1 MKFRPPVIE
10 TRANGEGLLVR
21 VRYESPEKARLVL
34 SLHGMAL
41 SVLLI
46 SLCALGV
53 WLIATTPGRFTG
65 GERMVMM
72 FAALPVSLAL
82 ARAIAAWLT
91 WERFFIGRNGDR
103 RLNVSIDRAGIALA
117 GRTYHRGPLLRF
129 TALPHKRGK
138 LEPRYVEATSQLATY
153 TYRDAFQL
161 WLQHGENL
169 IELASIS
176 NEDAANAIARRLQ
189 TADETVTRG
198 AGPYADASPFG
209 DRQALG

>member
-1 MKFRPPVIE
+1 MRFRPPVIE
-10 TRANGEGLLVR
+10 TVANGEGLSVR

-34 SLHGMAL
+34 SLHGMAV
-41 SVLLI
+41 SVLLTAI
-46 SLCALGV
+46 GALAV
-53 WLIATTPGRFTG
+53 WLIATTAGRFTG
-65 GERMVMM
+65 GERMVLM

-82 ARAIAAWLT
+82 ARTLAAWLT
-91 WERFFIGRNGDR
+91 WQRFFVGRNGNR
-103 RLNVSIDRAGIALA
+103 RLDVDIDRAGISVA
-117 GRTYHRGPLLRF
+117 GRTYHRGPVLRF
-129 TALPHKRGK
+129 TAQPHKRGK
-138 LEPRYVEATSQLATY
+138 LEPRYIEATSQLATY

-169 IELASIS
+169 VELASIS

-189 TADETVTRG
+189 ASDETVTRG

>member
-1 MKFRPPVIE
+1 MKFRPPLIE
-10 TRANGEGLLVR
+10 TRVTGEWLLVR
-21 VRYESPEKARLVL
+21 VRYESPEKARLLL
-34 SLHGMAL
+34 SLHGMAV

-46 SLCALGV
+46 SLGALAV
-53 WLIATTPGRFTG
+53 WLIATTPGRSTG

-82 ARAIAAWLT
+82 AWGIASWLT
-91 WERFFIGRNGDR
+91 WQRFFVGRNGDR
-103 RLNVSIDRAGIALA
+103 RLNVNIDRSGISVA
-117 GRTYHRGPLLRF
+117 GRTYPRGPVLRF
-129 TALPHKRGK
+129 MALPHKRGK

-161 WLQHGENL
+161 WLQHGEQF

-189 TADETVTRG
+189 AADETVTRG
-198 AGPYADASPFG
+198 AGPYAEASPFG
-209 DRQALG
+209 ERQALG